1 MNDRRRR
8 LEIDC
13 ESTVGTL
20 LEFLQFG
27 GSKEDTCTME
37 RTWRS
42 IRKSTLILLL
52 PLLLARVNCEA
63 PLVDSSALPLE
74 HRSVYGPPAQYGPAA
89 THGAEEN
96 WPLASPDTPQI
107 KHLQVQC
114 EKTHMRVNIEFDRP
128 FYGMIFSKGFYSDP
142 HCVHLKPGTGHLSAT
157 FEIFLNSC
165 GMSSSAN
172 HNVAAYG
179 APTPSGSYVENTIIV
194 QYDPYVQEV
203 WDQARK
209 LRCTWYDFYEKAV
222 TFRPFQVD
230 MLHAVTANF
239 LGDNLQC
246 WMQIQVGK
254 GPWASEVSGIVKI
267 GQTMTMVLAIKDD
280 ENKFDMLVRNCVAH
294 DGKRAPIQLVDQYG
308 CVVRP
313 KIMSRF
319 QKIKNFGPSAS
330 VVSFA
335 YFQAF
340 KFPDS
345 MNVHFQCVI
354 QVCRYNCPEPKC
366 GHPGLEYGAPAT
378 GLTQEYGAPV
388 HQNLGAEYGA
398 PPVPEYGVPPA
409 FADPRHPSGP
419 AGAYSEQNADVVP
432 APQAQT
438 SSSSPSSTPGDATAS
453 SSPQSPQ
460 DNIHLPPPPL
470 PGHPAGAYQ
479 TVKRKGTA
487 GSEELEGNLAT
498 LGGRPRSVEGFPAE
512 LRGARRRRSADEHL
526 HDDDST
532 IYRTVTLISS
542 HVYKRAAQEMTDV
555 NTSRTIQVVAPGD
568 VNFALGT
575 TNSSNDTTVVIQ
587 NASASADP
595 ETICMSLPGFVGGLV
610 MLLLVVV
617 VASLVAAF
625 LFVRVRAVDR
635 KNMVAGS
642 GFVHAAYAADNC
654 SVPNPEF
661 VKVAN

>member
-1 MNDRRRR
+1 M
-8 LEIDC
+8 
-13 ESTVGTL
+13 
-20 LEFLQFG
+20 
-27 GSKEDTCTME
+27 K
-37 RTWRS
+37 RTR
-42 IRKSTLILLL
+42 
-52 PLLLARVNCEA
+52 LLLAIATLLLQDAKCE
-63 PLVDSSALPLE
+63 PPVDSASLPLE
-74 HRSVYGPPAQYGPAA
+74 HRAGGGYGPPLLPTQTDDP
-89 THGAEEN
+89 
-96 WPLASPDTPQI
+96 WPLATPDSPKI

-142 HCVHLKPGTGHLSAT
+142 HCMHLKPGTGHLSAT

-172 HNVAAYG
+172 HNVATYG
-179 APTPSGSYVENTIIV
+179 SPTPSGSYVENTIIV

-313 KIMSRF
+313 KIMSKF

-366 GHPGLEYGAPAT
+366 GGLGADYGVPLLGGNTLGAGEYGVPNS
-378 GLTQEYGAPV
+378 P
-388 HQNLGAEYGA
+388 HAEYG
-398 PPVPEYGVPPA
+398 PPPQLPHGEYGVPPA
-409 FADPRHPSGP
+409 YPDPRHPADA
-419 AGAYSEQNADVVP
+419 AGSFSEKRDDAVP
-432 APQAQT
+432 PPQAQV
-438 SSSSPSSTPGDATAS
+438 SSTPNAPSPSSPAPAREEDEV
-453 SSPQSPQ
+453 
-460 DNIHLPPPPL
+460 NLPPPPP
-470 PGHPAGAYQ
+470 PGRRGVYN
-479 TVKRKGTA
+479 TVKRKDEA
-487 GSEELEGNLAT
+487 HGNLAT
-498 LGGRPRSVEGFPAE
+498 LGGRPRSVEDLPERLVGV
-512 LRGARRRRSADEHL
+512 RRRRET
-526 HDDDST
+526 ST
-532 IYRTVTLISS
+532 PTRI
-542 HVYKRAAQEMTDV
+542 YKRDAQEMTDV

-568 VNFALGT
+568 VNFAL
-575 TNSSNDTTVVIQ
+575 NNAAANETVVIQ
-587 NASASADP
+587 SPASDP
-595 ETICMSLPGFVGGLV
+595 ETICMSVPSFVAGLV
-610 MLLLVVV
+610 MLLLVLV

-625 LFVRVRAVDR
+625 LFVRVRALDR
-635 KNMVAGS
+635 KGAHGATAYYETDYVK
-642 GFVHAAYAADNC
+642 HAN
-654 SVPNPEF
+654 
-661 VKVAN
+661 

>member
-1 MNDRRRR
+1 MLKHETSDMFHFEN
-8 LEIDC
+8 
-13 ESTVGTL
+13 V
-20 LEFLQFG
+20 
-27 GSKEDTCTME
+27 TCDA
-37 RTWRS
+37 
-42 IRKSTLILLL
+42 
-52 PLLLARVNCEA
+52 PLLDTSA
-63 PLVDSSALPLE
+63 SALPLE
-74 HRSVYGPPAQYGPAA
+74 HRAVYGAPPPISGPSSNYGPPHPSGGGGGGPPP
-89 THGAEEN
+89 GPDDP
-96 WPLASPDTPQI
+96 WPLASPDQPQI

-128 FYGMIFSKGFYSDP
+128 FYGMIFSKGFYSDS

-172 HNVAAYG
+172 HAVG
-179 APTPSGSYVENTIIV
+179 GVTTPSGSYVENTIII

-294 DGKRAPIQLVDQYG
+294 DGKRAPIQLVDQHG

-313 KIMSRF
+313 KIMSKF

-354 QVCRYNCPEPKC
+354 QVCRYNCPEPRC
-366 GHPGLEYGAPAT
+366 AGDQYGAPQL
-378 GLTQEYGAPV
+378 GGGFGSGEYG
-388 HQNLGAEYGA
+388 
-398 PPVPEYGVPPA
+398 PPPPPPHVNSIGSEYGVPD
-409 FADPRHPSGP
+409 FASAGGYPEINPRHPSGP
-419 AGAYSEQNADVVP
+419 AGAYSEQKAEIVPPPQASVSNAPNPSSP
-432 APQAQT
+432 APQK
-438 SSSSPSSTPGDATAS
+438 SSPSSISDHE
-453 SSPQSPQ
+453 
-460 DNIHLPPPPL
+460 IHMHPPPM
-470 PGHPAGAYQ
+470 PGHGATYQ
-479 TVKRKGTA
+479 TVKRKGTV
-487 GSEELEGNLAT
+487 SEEGGDLVT
-498 LGGRPRSVEGFPAE
+498 LGGRPRSVEVFPDD
-512 LRGARRRRSADEHL
+512 LRGARRRRDVVL
-526 HDDDST
+526 
-532 IYRTVTLISS
+532 
-542 HVYKRAAQEMTDV
+542 HVYKREAQDMTDV

-568 VNFALGT
+568 VNFALNAGAS
-575 TNSSNDTTVVIQ
+575 TNETVVVSQ
-587 NASASADP
+587 KSMDSDH
-595 ETICMSLPGFVGGLV
+595 ICISLPSFVAGLA
-610 MLLLVVV
+610 MLLAVLVV
-617 VASLVAAF
+617 ACLVAAF
-625 LFVRVRAVDR
+625 LFVRVRSLDAKGMTTTYVH
-635 KNMVAGS
+635 G
-642 GFVHAAYAADNC
+642 GFDPA
-654 SVPNPEF
+654 EF
-661 VKVAN
+661 VKVTS